1 MQKKKR
7 KKKKERRRKKKK
19 KENKKRKMQSQAFHR
34 ARAAM
39 YLQRAARHEARA
51 AAFGAPRDTPCRMQ
65 LVAGRLGVDSET
77 PIRLPDELAAE
88 SAASLYVVELRGGAT
103 GTPNDEQARLLAALL
118 GRMRSARVFVDNV
131 DVTGIYVATLT
142 DWNGLPWRASLAC
155 ADNEGHRMHYT
166 TNRGTLVFRR
176 RASRHEARATAF
188 GAQRATEAL
197 FPARNRATGSFAR
210 YGVSTEHKGAAE
222 RRELARLELAQR
234 HEERTKTGRT
244 EKEMYEHLER
254 AYPYELAKLTAS
266 DKDKLV
272 QDTLRSGKSSFD
284 ALEHM
289 VLQYHH

>member
-1 MQKKKR
+1 
-7 KKKKERRRKKKK
+7 
-19 KENKKRKMQSQAFHR
+19 MQSQAFHR

-51 AAFGAPRDTPCRMQ
+51 TAFGAQRDTPCRMQ

-103 GTPNDEQARLLAALL
+103 GTPNDEQARLIAALL

-155 ADNEGHRMHYT
+155 ADNEGHQMRYT

-188 GAQRATEAL
+188 GAHGAHRATEAL

-244 EKEMYEHLER
+244 ENEMYEHLER
-254 AYPYELAKLTAS
+254 AYPSQLAKLTAS

-284 ALEHM
+284 ALEHT

>member
-1 MQKKKR
+1 M
-7 KKKKERRRKKKK
+7 
-19 KENKKRKMQSQAFHR
+19 
-34 ARAAM
+34 
-39 YLQRAARHEARA
+39 
-51 AAFGAPRDTPCRMQ
+51 
-65 LVAGRLGVDSET
+65 
-77 PIRLPDELAAE
+77 
-88 SAASLYVVELRGGAT
+88 
-103 GTPNDEQARLLAALL
+103 
-118 GRMRSARVFVDNV
+118 

-155 ADNEGHRMHYT
+155 ADNEGNQMRYT

-188 GAQRATEAL
+188 GAQRATEMAS

-210 YGVSTEHKGAAE
+210 YGVSTENKGAAE

-234 HEERTKTGRT
+234 HEERKKTGRT
-244 EKEMYEHLER
+244 EKEMYAHLER
-254 AYPYELAKLTAS
+254 AYPSQLAELTAS